1 MTKTGPLSKAEK
13 FYIEN
18 KYSEDIGVD
27 QLCKELDRA
36 KKSVQNFITKN
47 KIPKNKEEHQES
59 EESPEP
65 KKKETLLSQQ
75 FASNNKG
82 SIVMTP
88 NASIMADDMR
98 PTFNQNKSQRRK
110 CVTKIKNE

>member
-13 FYIEN
+13 FYIES
-18 KYSEDIGVD
+18 KYSEDMGVD
-27 QLCKELDRA
+27 ELCKELDRA

-47 KIPKNKEEHQES
+47 DISKNKEE
-59 EESPEP
+59 PEQP
-65 KKKETLLSQQ
+65 EKKETLLSQQ
-75 FASNNKG
+75 FANNNKG

-98 PTFNQNKSQRRK
+98 PTFNQNKSQRR
-110 CVTKIKNE
+110 ISWHFERRKN

>member
-18 KYSEDIGVD
+18 KYPDGATVD
-27 QLCKELDRA
+27 ELAKELDRT
-36 KKSVQNFITKN
+36 KKSVQNFVKKN
-47 KIPKNKEEHQES
+47 DLKTEQKA
-59 EESPEP
+59 
-65 KKKETLLSQQ
+65 KETLLSQQ
-75 FASNNKG
+75 FANNNKG

-98 PTFNQNKSQRRK
+98 PSFNQNKSQRRK
-110 CVTKIKNE
+110 CITKIRNE

>member
-18 KYSEDIGVD
+18 KHPEGLTVD
-27 QLCKELDRA
+27 DLAKELDRT
-36 KKSVQNFITKN
+36 KKSIKNFIDKN
-47 KIPKNKEEHQES
+47 DIQK
-59 EESPEP
+59 P
-65 KKKETLLSQQ
+65 KKPDTVLSQQ
-75 FASNNKG
+75 FANNKKG

-98 PTFNQNKSQRRK
+98 PSFNQNKSQRRS
-110 CVTKIKNE
+110 CITKIKDE

>member
-18 KYSEDIGVD
+18 KYSDEMNVD
-27 QLCKELDRA
+27 QLCKELDRT
-36 KKSVQNFITKN
+36 KKSIKNFIEKN
-47 KIPKNKEEHQES
+47 GISKNAKEKKSES
-59 EESPEP
+59 
-65 KKKETLLSQQ
+65 LLSQQ
-75 FASNNKG
+75 FAKNEKG
-82 SIVMTP
+82 SVVMTP

-98 PTFNQNKSQRRK
+98 PTFNQNKSQRRR